1 MSPADTSAASALP
14 TYADVLRAAD
24 RLAGHAV
31 VTPLVESPGLNALV
45 GGRVL
50 VKAEVLQITG
60 SFKFRGAYNKIGQ
73 LSPEARARGVVAFS
87 SGNHAQG
94 VAAAAKL
101 LGASAKI
108 VMPADA
114 PAVKREGTE
123 FWGATVVAYDRARD
137 DREAITLRIA
147 EAEGRTI
154 VRPYDDPD
162 IIAGQGT
169 AGLEIVAQTG
179 VQAGGRVDAVLV
191 PCGGGGLVGGIG
203 LAIRHA
209 WPTTEVYCVEPDGFD
224 DTARSLRSGKR
235 EGNRAGAT
243 SIADALM
250 APSPGELT
258 FALNRRN
265 LAGGLVVTD
274 AEALAAMR
282 AAFRH
287 LKLVIEPGGAVALAA
302 LLAGHY
308 SAKGRTV
315 VVVASGGNVD
325 PGTYGRSLGV

>member
-1 MSPADTSAASALP
+1 MTTLP
-14 TYADVLRAAD
+14 TYADVVAAAERLR
-24 RLAGHAV
+24 GHAV
-31 VTPLVESPGLNALV
+31 ATPLIEAPGLNALV

-50 VKAEVLQITG
+50 VKAEVLQLTG
-60 SFKFRGAYNKIGQ
+60 SFKFRGAYNAISR
-73 LSPEARARGVVAFS
+73 LSAEARARGVVAFS

-114 PAVKREGTE
+114 PAVKRAGTA
-123 FWGATVVAYDRARD
+123 FWGATVVPYDRAKD
-137 DREAITLRIA
+137 DREAISAAIVA
-147 EAEGRTI
+147 AEGRALI
-154 VRPYDDPD
+154 RPYDDPD

-169 AGLEIVAQTG
+169 AGLELVAQADALGAT
-179 VQAGGRVDAVLV
+179 VDAVLV

-203 LAIRHA
+203 LAVARA
-209 WPTTEVYCVEPDGFD
+209 WPATAIYCVEPDGFD
-224 DTARSLRSGKR
+224 DTARSLQSGTR
-235 EGNRAGAT
+235 EGNRPGAT

-250 APSPGELT
+250 APAPGELT

-265 LAGGLVVTD
+265 LAGGLAVTD
-274 AEALAAMR
+274 AEMLAAMA
-282 AAFRH
+282 AAFQH

-302 LLAGHY
+302 VLAGRY
-308 SAKGRTV
+308 PAKGRTV

-325 PGTYGRSLGV
+325 PATYRRALGG